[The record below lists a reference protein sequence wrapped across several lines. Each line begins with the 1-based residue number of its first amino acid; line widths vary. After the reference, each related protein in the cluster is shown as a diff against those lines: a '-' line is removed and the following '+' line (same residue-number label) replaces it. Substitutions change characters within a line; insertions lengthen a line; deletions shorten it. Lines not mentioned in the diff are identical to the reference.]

1 MAYATLVQVKNSLR
15 ITDNVDDLSVQMAID
30 SATEMIDGYCGR
42 TFLQN
47 ITTRVFVA
55 YADDVVEIDD
65 LTSLTTLKTASSTT
79 SGFDTTWT
87 AGYQLEPLNGVS
99 AGKTGWPYTRI
110 RAIDKAFPQ
119 SMSGEQALVQITGTF
134 GWASVPNSVVQACVI
149 QASRLFK
156 RSESPMG
163 VAGYGDLGVMRIT
176 SKYLDG
182 DVTQLL
188 DDYRLVK
195 SVG

>member
-1 MAYATLVQVKNSLR
+1 
-15 ITDNVDDLSVQMAID
+15 
-30 SATEMIDGYCGR
+30 
-42 TFLQN
+42 
-47 ITTRVFVA
+47 
-55 YADDVVEIDD
+55 
-65 LTSLTTLKTASSTT
+65 
-79 SGFDTTWT
+79 
-87 AGYQLEPLNGVS
+87 
-99 AGKTGWPYTRI
+99 
-110 RAIDKAFPQ
+110 
-119 SMSGEQALVQITGTF
+119 MSGEQALVQITGTF
-134 GWASVPNSVVQACVI
+134 GWSAVPNSVIQACVI